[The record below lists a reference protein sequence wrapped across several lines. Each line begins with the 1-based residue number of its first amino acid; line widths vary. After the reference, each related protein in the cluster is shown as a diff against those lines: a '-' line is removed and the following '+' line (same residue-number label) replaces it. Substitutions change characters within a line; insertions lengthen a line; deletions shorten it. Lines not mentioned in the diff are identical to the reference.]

1 MISCATAQISRLI
14 PYNIAGVTEV
24 DYSRYP
30 DKDLQMDWLRIYLAE
45 LNDQEPSDSEV
56 RTLYVQVNKFALAAH
71 FMWAVWALVQA
82 EHSLIDFDFL
92 G

>member
-1 MISCATAQISRLI
+1 M
-14 PYNIAGVTEV
+14 TEV

-30 DKDLQMDWLRIYLAE
+30 DRDLQMDWLRIYLTE
-45 LNDQEPSDSEV
+45 LNDKEPSDSEV

-71 FMWAVWALVQA
+71 FMWGVWALVQA

>member
-1 MISCATAQISRLI
+1 M
-14 PYNIAGVTEV
+14 TEV

-30 DKDLQMDWLRIYLAE
+30 DKDLQMDWLRIYLTE
-45 LNDQEPSDSEV
+45 LSDQEPSDSEV

-71 FMWAVWALVQA
+71 FMWGVWALVQA